1 MWKENYRLWMTFVN
15 EYKNRGG
22 RVTTGSDSGYI
33 YKLYG
38 FDYIREL
45 ELLQEAGFHPLE
57 VIRAATFHGAE
68 ALHEASGKRPEYGL
82 VRAGMLADLVLVEAN
97 PLANLKVLYGTGAI
111 RVNDDTGKAERV
123 GGVKYVVKDGIVY
136 DAKKLLADVEKMVSD
151 AKKN

>member
-1 MWKENYRLWMTFVN
+1 MAFVN

-57 VIRAATFHGAE
+57 VIRAATMHGAE
-68 ALHEASGKRPEYGL
+68 ALAAPTGKKPEVGL
-82 VRAGMLADLVLVEAN
+82 VRAGMVADLVLVEEN

-111 RVNDDTGKAERV
+111 RVNDETGKVERV

-136 DAKKLLADVEKMVSD
+136 DAKKLLADVEKMVAD
-151 AKKN
+151 AKK